1 MEALAVGAGLLNKMI
16 EWSEIVRLI
25 ASWSVYLIY
34 LAVIVS
40 TIWVVVLEN
49 RNPVKTIAWVLVL
62 VFLPII
68 GLVFYFFFGRTHR
81 RDQVISRRSYSKLL
95 KRPEEE
101 YLSQNDTF
109 FPVGYEGL
117 ISLFQRS
124 NHAFPYVNN
133 KTNIFIDGSV
143 WIETLLQELQ
153 QAQDHIHLQ
162 SYIFADDEVG
172 GRVRDVLIAKARQG
186 VDVRVI
192 YDDVGSWQTPNAFF
206 DVMMEAGIE
215 VRSFLKVRF
224 PLFTYKANYRN
235 HRKIV
240 VIDGHT
246 GFIGGMNLADRY
258 VNGVSWGIW
267 RDTHLKIKGKAVHG
281 LQTAF
286 LLDWYF
292 TDGTLLTS
300 AHYFPLIDD
309 MGTSTIQIV
318 TSSPIEPGH
327 VIEMG
332 LMKAMSN
339 AKKYFYIQTPY
350 FLPTEAMLNTL
361 QTAAMAGVDVRLMIP
376 EKSDSMM
383 THWGS
388 CSYLADVLKFG
399 VKVYFYQKGF
409 LHSKLMVSDDQ
420 LTTIGSTNMDF
431 RSFEHNFEAN
441 AFIYDE
447 QVAIE
452 AREIFLKDLKVCK
465 QVSLKQWEKR
475 PRRNKVL
482 ESFIRLMSPLL

>member
-1 MEALAVGAGLLNKMI
+1 MI
-16 EWSEIVRLI
+16 EWNEIVRLI

-62 VFLPII
+62 VFLPVI
-68 GLVFYFFFGRTHR
+68 GLVFYIFFGRTHR
-81 RDQVISRRSYSKLL
+81 RDQIISRRSYSKLL
-95 KRPEEE
+95 RRPEEE
-101 YLSQNDTF
+101 YLSQTDYVV
-109 FPVGYEGL
+109 PAAYEGL
-117 ISLFQRS
+117 ISLFQHS
-124 NHAFPYVNN
+124 NHAFPYANN
-133 KTNIFIDGSV
+133 STEIFIDGSA
-143 WIETLLQELQ
+143 WINTLLQELQ

-186 VDVRVI
+186 VAVRVI
-192 YDDVGSWQTPNAFF
+192 YDDVGSWKTPNAFF

-224 PLFTYKANYRN
+224 PLFTNKANYRN
-235 HRKIV
+235 HRKLII
-240 VIDGHT
+240 IDGHT
-246 GFIGGMNLADRY
+246 GFIGGMNIADRY
-258 VNGVSWGIW
+258 VKGVSWGIW
-267 RDTHLKIKGKAVHG
+267 RDTHLMIKGKAVHG

-292 TDGTLLTS
+292 TDGTLLTA
-300 AHYFPLIDD
+300 AHYFPMVGA
-309 MGTSTIQIV
+309 MGKSIIQVV
-318 TSSPIEPGH
+318 TSSPVQPGQEI
-327 VIEMG
+327 VMG
-332 LMKAMSN
+332 LMKAINN
-339 AKKYFYIQTPY
+339 ARKYFYIQTPY
-350 FLPTEAMLNTL
+350 FLPTEAMLNAL
-361 QTAAMAGVDVRLMIP
+361 QTAAMSGVDVRLMVP
-376 EKSDSMM
+376 EKSDTKM

-388 CSYLADVLKFG
+388 RSYVADVLKFG
-399 VKVYFYQKGF
+399 VKVYFYRKGF

-447 QVAIE
+447 HVAIE
-452 AREIFLKDLKVCK
+452 ARDLFLADQKECR
-465 QVSLKQWEKR
+465 QVTLKQWEKR
-475 PRRNKVL
+475 PRRNRVL